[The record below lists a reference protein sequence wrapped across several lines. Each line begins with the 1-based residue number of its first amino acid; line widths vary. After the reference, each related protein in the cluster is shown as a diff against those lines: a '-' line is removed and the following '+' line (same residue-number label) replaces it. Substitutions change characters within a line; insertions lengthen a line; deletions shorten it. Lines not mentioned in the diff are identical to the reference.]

1 MLIKDYILQLF
12 LFMPGINFILF
23 IFLLIRKIYTKILTN
38 KKEYLEK
45 KYEEQILSYIS
56 NHDKSI
62 IIIPRTKL
70 EIRVFRNLLLNYS
83 SLLTGETKELL
94 NDFAAK
100 DSLIADIRKKLL
112 SNNPWKKRIGAYQAG
127 EFGFDEFSEILLK
140 QLKTSDKEL
149 FYITSRALIKLGGK
163 LYIKQVL
170 YQAVKEAKMEKN
182 NILTLVELVE
192 EDINDILDE
201 AMTEDN
207 AFLNAIALEIYGQR
221 QYMEAVFWI
230 DKMISSP
237 YKEVRIASLKA
248 AEALGDI
255 GDNEYINKILSL
267 EFDQEWEVRAFLAKF
282 LKKVKTDNS
291 VEGLKRLMKDM
302 NWFVRYNA
310 ANSLAEQGE
319 KGIKALIDLLN
330 SEDKFARDK
339 AKEMIQKEIENCH
352 PDVVISLGQAGG
364 RAGCQCNRYQRQGRR
379 TAQGGEKIFQRGGH
393 RICR

>member
-12 LFMPGINFILF
+12 LFMLGINFILF
-23 IFLLIRKIYTKILTN
+23 IFLLIRKMYMKILIS

-70 EIRVFRNLLLNYS
+70 EIGVFRNLLLNYS

-201 AMTEDN
+201 AMAEDN

-339 AKEMIQKEIENCH
+339 AKEMIQKEILFHKLFNDLEG
-352 PDVVISLGQAGG
+352 SLKNKILSQIKLDGIEGG
-364 RAGCQCNRYQRQGRR
+364 ITSG
-379 TAQGGEKIFQRGGH
+379 I
-393 RICR
+393 

>member
-12 LFMPGINFILF
+12 LFMLGINFILF
-23 IFLLIRKIYTKILTN
+23 IFLLIRKMYMKILIS

-70 EIRVFRNLLLNYS
+70 EIGVFRNLLLNYS

-192 EDINDILDE
+192 EDINDILDQ
-201 AMTEDN
+201 AMAEDN

-339 AKEMIQKEIENCH
+339 AKEMIQKEILFHKLFNDLEG
-352 PDVVISLGQAGG
+352 SLKNKILSQIKLDGIEGG
-364 RAGCQCNRYQRQGRR
+364 ITSG
-379 TAQGGEKIFQRGGH
+379 I
-393 RICR
+393 

>member
-12 LFMPGINFILF
+12 LFMLGINFILF
-23 IFLLIRKIYTKILTN
+23 IFLLIRKMYMKILTN

-70 EIRVFRNLLLNYS
+70 EIGVFRNLLLNYS

-201 AMTEDN
+201 AMAEDN

-230 DKMISSP
+230 DKMIFSP

-339 AKEMIQKEIENCH
+339 AKEMIQKEILFHKLFNDLEG
-352 PDVVISLGQAGG
+352 SLKNKILSQIKLDGIEGG
-364 RAGCQCNRYQRQGRR
+364 ITSG
-379 TAQGGEKIFQRGGH
+379 I
-393 RICR
+393 

>member
-12 LFMPGINFILF
+12 LFMLGINFFLF
-23 IFLLIRKIYTKILTN
+23 IFLLIRKMYMKILTN

-201 AMTEDN
+201 AMAEDN

-230 DKMISSP
+230 DKMIFSP

-339 AKEMIQKEIENCH
+339 AKEMIQKEILFHKLFNDLEG
-352 PDVVISLGQAGG
+352 SLKNKILSQIKLDGIEGG
-364 RAGCQCNRYQRQGRR
+364 ITSG
-379 TAQGGEKIFQRGGH
+379 I
-393 RICR
+393 

>member
-12 LFMPGINFILF
+12 LFMLGINFILF
-23 IFLLIRKIYTKILTN
+23 IFLLIRKMYMKILTN

-70 EIRVFRNLLLNYS
+70 EIGVFRNLLLNYS

-201 AMTEDN
+201 AMAEDN

-339 AKEMIQKEIENCH
+339 AKEMIQKEIVFHKLFNDLEG
-352 PDVVISLGQAGG
+352 SLKNKILSQIKLDGIEGG
-364 RAGCQCNRYQRQGRR
+364 ITSG
-379 TAQGGEKIFQRGGH
+379 I
-393 RICR
+393 

>member
-12 LFMPGINFILF
+12 LFMLGINFILF
-23 IFLLIRKIYTKILTN
+23 IFLLIRKMYMKILIS

-70 EIRVFRNLLLNYS
+70 EIGVFRNLLLNYS

-192 EDINDILDE
+192 EDINDILDQ
-201 AMTEDN
+201 AMTQDN

-339 AKEMIQKEIENCH
+339 AKEMIQKEILFHKLFNDLEG
-352 PDVVISLGQAGG
+352 SLKNKILSQIKLDGIEGG
-364 RAGCQCNRYQRQGRR
+364 ITSG
-379 TAQGGEKIFQRGGH
+379 I
-393 RICR
+393 

>member
-12 LFMPGINFILF
+12 LFMLGINFILF
-23 IFLLIRKIYTKILTN
+23 IFLLIRKMYMKILIS

-192 EDINDILDE
+192 EDINDILDQ
-201 AMTEDN
+201 AMAEDN

-339 AKEMIQKEIENCH
+339 AKEMIQKEILFHKLFNDLEG
-352 PDVVISLGQAGG
+352 SLKNKILSQIKLDGIEGG
-364 RAGCQCNRYQRQGRR
+364 ITSG
-379 TAQGGEKIFQRGGH
+379 I
-393 RICR
+393 

>member
-12 LFMPGINFILF
+12 LFMLGINFILF

-70 EIRVFRNLLLNYS
+70 EIGVFRNLLLNYS

-201 AMTEDN
+201 AMAEDN

-339 AKEMIQKEIENCH
+339 AKEMIQKEILFHKLFNDLEG
-352 PDVVISLGQAGG
+352 SLKNKILSQIKLDGIEGG
-364 RAGCQCNRYQRQGRR
+364 ITSG
-379 TAQGGEKIFQRGGH
+379 I
-393 RICR
+393 

>member
-12 LFMPGINFILF
+12 LFMLGINFILF
-23 IFLLIRKIYTKILTN
+23 IFLLIRKMYMKILIS

-70 EIRVFRNLLLNYS
+70 EIGVFRNLLLNYS

-339 AKEMIQKEIENCH
+339 AKEMIQKEILFHKLFNDLEG
-352 PDVVISLGQAGG
+352 SLKNKILSQIKLDGIEGG
-364 RAGCQCNRYQRQGRR
+364 ITSG
-379 TAQGGEKIFQRGGH
+379 I
-393 RICR
+393 

>member
-12 LFMPGINFILF
+12 LFMLGINFILF
-23 IFLLIRKIYTKILTN
+23 IFLLIRKMYMKILTN

-201 AMTEDN
+201 AMAEDN

-230 DKMISSP
+230 DKMIFSP
-237 YKEVRIASLKA
+237 YKEVRIAS
-248 AEALGDI
+248 
-255 GDNEYINKILSL
+255 
-267 EFDQEWEVRAFLAKF
+267 
-282 LKKVKTDNS
+282 
-291 VEGLKRLMKDM
+291 
-302 NWFVRYNA
+302 
-310 ANSLAEQGE
+310 
-319 KGIKALIDLLN
+319 
-330 SEDKFARDK
+330 
-339 AKEMIQKEIENCH
+339 
-352 PDVVISLGQAGG
+352 
-364 RAGCQCNRYQRQGRR
+364 
-379 TAQGGEKIFQRGGH
+379 
-393 RICR
+393 

>member
-12 LFMPGINFILF
+12 LFMLGINFILF
-23 IFLLIRKIYTKILTN
+23 IFLLIRKMYMKILTN

-163 LYIKQVL
+163 LYK
-170 YQAVKEAKMEKN
+170 AS
-182 NILTLVELVE
+182 TLP
-192 EDINDILDE
+192 
-201 AMTEDN
+201 
-207 AFLNAIALEIYGQR
+207 
-221 QYMEAVFWI
+221 
-230 DKMISSP
+230 S
-237 YKEVRIASLKA
+237 
-248 AEALGDI
+248 
-255 GDNEYINKILSL
+255 
-267 EFDQEWEVRAFLAKF
+267 
-282 LKKVKTDNS
+282 
-291 VEGLKRLMKDM
+291 
-302 NWFVRYNA
+302 
-310 ANSLAEQGE
+310 
-319 KGIKALIDLLN
+319 
-330 SEDKFARDK
+330 
-339 AKEMIQKEIENCH
+339 C
-352 PDVVISLGQAGG
+352 
-364 RAGCQCNRYQRQGRR
+364 
-379 TAQGGEKIFQRGGH
+379 
-393 RICR
+393 

>member
-1 MLIKDYILQLF
+1 M
-12 LFMPGINFILF
+12 
-23 IFLLIRKIYTKILTN
+23 KILIS

-70 EIRVFRNLLLNYS
+70 EIGVFRNLLLNYS

-192 EDINDILDE
+192 EDINDILDQ
-201 AMTEDN
+201 AMAEDN

-339 AKEMIQKEIENCH
+339 AKEMIQKEIVFHKLFNDLEGPLKNKILSQIKL
-352 PDVVISLGQAGG
+352 DGIEGG
-364 RAGCQCNRYQRQGRR
+364 INSG
-379 TAQGGEKIFQRGGH
+379 I
-393 RICR
+393 

>member
-12 LFMPGINFILF
+12 LFMLGINFILF
-23 IFLLIRKIYTKILTN
+23 IFLLIRKMYMKILIS

-201 AMTEDN
+201 AMAEDN

-339 AKEMIQKEIENCH
+339 AKEMIQKEIVFHKLFNDLEG
-352 PDVVISLGQAGG
+352 SLKNKILSQIKLDGIEGG
-364 RAGCQCNRYQRQGRR
+364 INSG
-379 TAQGGEKIFQRGGH
+379 I
-393 RICR
+393 

>member
-12 LFMPGINFILF
+12 LFMLGINFILF
-23 IFLLIRKIYTKILTN
+23 IFLLIRKMYMKILIS

-70 EIRVFRNLLLNYS
+70 EIGVFRNLLLNYS

-201 AMTEDN
+201 AMTQDN

-339 AKEMIQKEIENCH
+339 AKEMIQKEILFHKLFNDLEG
-352 PDVVISLGQAGG
+352 SLKNKILSQIKLDGIEGG
-364 RAGCQCNRYQRQGRR
+364 ITSG
-379 TAQGGEKIFQRGGH
+379 I
-393 RICR
+393 

>member
-12 LFMPGINFILF
+12 LFMLGINFILF
-23 IFLLIRKIYTKILTN
+23 IFLLIRKMYMKILTN

-339 AKEMIQKEIENCH
+339 AKEMIQKEILFHKLFNDLEG
-352 PDVVISLGQAGG
+352 SLKNKILSQIKLDGIEGG
-364 RAGCQCNRYQRQGRR
+364 ITSGV
-379 TAQGGEKIFQRGGH
+379 
-393 RICR
+393 

>member
-12 LFMPGINFILF
+12 LFMLGINFFLF
-23 IFLLIRKIYTKILTN
+23 IFLLIRKMYMKILTN

-201 AMTEDN
+201 AMAEDN

-339 AKEMIQKEIENCH
+339 AKEMIQKEILFHKLFNDLEG
-352 PDVVISLGQAGG
+352 SLKNKILSQIKLDGIEGG
-364 RAGCQCNRYQRQGRR
+364 ITSG
-379 TAQGGEKIFQRGGH
+379 I
-393 RICR
+393 

>member
-12 LFMPGINFILF
+12 LFMLGINFILF
-23 IFLLIRKIYTKILTN
+23 IFLLIRKMYMKILIS

-201 AMTEDN
+201 AMAEDN

-230 DKMISSP
+230 DKMIFSP

-339 AKEMIQKEIENCH
+339 AKEMIQKEILFHKLFNDLEG
-352 PDVVISLGQAGG
+352 SLKNKILSQIKLDGIEGG
-364 RAGCQCNRYQRQGRR
+364 ITSG
-379 TAQGGEKIFQRGGH
+379 I
-393 RICR
+393 

>member
-12 LFMPGINFILF
+12 LFMLGINFILF

-170 YQAVKEAKMEKN
+170 YQAVNEAKMEKN

-192 EDINDILDE
+192 EDINDILDQ
-201 AMTEDN
+201 AMTQDN

-339 AKEMIQKEIENCH
+339 AKEMIQKEILFHKLFNDLEG
-352 PDVVISLGQAGG
+352 SLKNKILSQIKLDGIEGG
-364 RAGCQCNRYQRQGRR
+364 ITSG
-379 TAQGGEKIFQRGGH
+379 I
-393 RICR
+393 

>member
-12 LFMPGINFILF
+12 LFMLGINFILF
-23 IFLLIRKIYTKILTN
+23 IFLLIRKMYMKILIS

-56 NHDKSI
+56 NRDKSI

-70 EIRVFRNLLLNYS
+70 EIGVFRNLLLNYS

-201 AMTEDN
+201 AMAEDN

-339 AKEMIQKEIENCH
+339 AKEMIQKEILFHKLFNDLEG
-352 PDVVISLGQAGG
+352 SLKNKILSQIKLDGIEGG
-364 RAGCQCNRYQRQGRR
+364 ITSG
-379 TAQGGEKIFQRGGH
+379 I
-393 RICR
+393 

>member
-12 LFMPGINFILF
+12 LFMLGINFILF
-23 IFLLIRKIYTKILTN
+23 IFLLIRKMYMKILIS

-56 NHDKSI
+56 NRDKSI

-70 EIRVFRNLLLNYS
+70 EIRVFRDLLLNYS

-201 AMTEDN
+201 AMAEDN

-339 AKEMIQKEIENCH
+339 AKEMIQKEILFHKLFNDLEG
-352 PDVVISLGQAGG
+352 SLKNKILSQIKLDGIEGG
-364 RAGCQCNRYQRQGRR
+364 ITSG
-379 TAQGGEKIFQRGGH
+379 I
-393 RICR
+393 

>member
-12 LFMPGINFILF
+12 LFMLGINFILF
-23 IFLLIRKIYTKILTN
+23 IFLLIRKMYMKILTN

-201 AMTEDN
+201 AMAEDN

-339 AKEMIQKEIENCH
+339 AKEMIQKEILFHKLFNDLEGPLKNKILSQIKL
-352 PDVVISLGQAGG
+352 DGIEGG
-364 RAGCQCNRYQRQGRR
+364 ITSG
-379 TAQGGEKIFQRGGH
+379 I
-393 RICR
+393 

>member
-12 LFMPGINFILF
+12 LFMLGINFILF
-23 IFLLIRKIYTKILTN
+23 IFLLIRKMYMKILTN

-70 EIRVFRNLLLNYS
+70 EIGVFRNLLLNYS

-192 EDINDILDE
+192 EDINDILDQ
-201 AMTEDN
+201 AMAEDN

-230 DKMISSP
+230 DKMIFSP

-339 AKEMIQKEIENCH
+339 AKEMIQKEILFHKLFNDLEG
-352 PDVVISLGQAGG
+352 SLKNKILSQIKLDGIEGG
-364 RAGCQCNRYQRQGRR
+364 ITSG
-379 TAQGGEKIFQRGGH
+379 I
-393 RICR
+393 

>member
-12 LFMPGINFILF
+12 LFMLGINFILF
-23 IFLLIRKIYTKILTN
+23 IFLLIRKMYMKILTN

-45 KYEEQILSYIS
+45 KYEEQILNYIS

-70 EIRVFRNLLLNYS
+70 EIRVFRSLLLNYS

-201 AMTEDN
+201 AMTQDN

-339 AKEMIQKEIENCH
+339 AKEMIQKEILFHKLFNDLEG
-352 PDVVISLGQAGG
+352 SLKNKILSQIKLDGIEGG
-364 RAGCQCNRYQRQGRR
+364 ITSG
-379 TAQGGEKIFQRGGH
+379 I
-393 RICR
+393 

>member
-12 LFMPGINFILF
+12 LFMLGINFILF
-23 IFLLIRKIYTKILTN
+23 IFLLIRKMYMKILIS

-201 AMTEDN
+201 AMAEDN

-230 DKMISSP
+230 DKMIFSP

-339 AKEMIQKEIENCH
+339 AKEMIQKEIVFHKLFNDLEGPLKNKILSQIKL
-352 PDVVISLGQAGG
+352 DGIEGG
-364 RAGCQCNRYQRQGRR
+364 INSG
-379 TAQGGEKIFQRGGH
+379 I
-393 RICR
+393 

>member
-12 LFMPGINFILF
+12 LFMLGINFILF
-23 IFLLIRKIYTKILTN
+23 IFLLIRKMYMKILIS

-192 EDINDILDE
+192 EDINDILDQ
-201 AMTEDN
+201 AMAEDN

-339 AKEMIQKEIENCH
+339 AKEMIQKEILFHKLFNDLEG
-352 PDVVISLGQAGG
+352 SLKNKILSQIKLDGIEGG
-364 RAGCQCNRYQRQGRR
+364 INSG
-379 TAQGGEKIFQRGGH
+379 I
-393 RICR
+393 

>member
-12 LFMPGINFILF
+12 LFMLGINFILF
-23 IFLLIRKIYTKILTN
+23 IFLLIRKMYMKILTN

-70 EIRVFRNLLLNYS
+70 EIGVFRNLLLNYS

-201 AMTEDN
+201 AMAEDN

-339 AKEMIQKEIENCH
+339 AKEMIQKEILFHKLFNDLEG
-352 PDVVISLGQAGG
+352 SLKNKILSQIKLDGIEGG
-364 RAGCQCNRYQRQGRR
+364 ITSG
-379 TAQGGEKIFQRGGH
+379 I
-393 RICR
+393 

>member
-12 LFMPGINFILF
+12 LFMLGINFILF
-23 IFLLIRKIYTKILTN
+23 IFLLIRKMYMKILIS

-70 EIRVFRNLLLNYS
+70 EIGVFRNLLLNYS

-192 EDINDILDE
+192 EDINDILDQ
-201 AMTEDN
+201 AMAEDN

-339 AKEMIQKEIENCH
+339 AKEMIQKEILFHKLFNDLEG
-352 PDVVISLGQAGG
+352 SLKNKILSQIKLDGIEGG
-364 RAGCQCNRYQRQGRR
+364 INSG
-379 TAQGGEKIFQRGGH
+379 I
-393 RICR
+393 

>member
-12 LFMPGINFILF
+12 LFMLGVNFILF

-45 KYEEQILSYIS
+45 KYEEQILNYIS

-70 EIRVFRNLLLNYS
+70 EIRVFRSLLLNYS

-339 AKEMIQKEIENCH
+339 AKEMIQKEILFHKLFNDLEG
-352 PDVVISLGQAGG
+352 SLKNKILSQIKLDGIEGG
-364 RAGCQCNRYQRQGRR
+364 ITSG
-379 TAQGGEKIFQRGGH
+379 I
-393 RICR
+393 

>member
-12 LFMPGINFILF
+12 LFMLGINFILF
-23 IFLLIRKIYTKILTN
+23 IFLLIRKMYMKILIS

-201 AMTEDN
+201 AMAEDN

-339 AKEMIQKEIENCH
+339 AKEMIQKEILFHKLFNDLEG
-352 PDVVISLGQAGG
+352 SLKNKILSQIKLDGIEGG
-364 RAGCQCNRYQRQGRR
+364 ITSG
-379 TAQGGEKIFQRGGH
+379 I
-393 RICR
+393 

>member
-12 LFMPGINFILF
+12 LFMLGINFILF
-23 IFLLIRKIYTKILTN
+23 IFLLIRKMYMKILIS

-70 EIRVFRNLLLNYS
+70 EIGVFRNLLLNYS

-201 AMTEDN
+201 AMAEDN

-230 DKMISSP
+230 DKMIFSP

-339 AKEMIQKEIENCH
+339 AKEMIQKEILFHKLFNDLEG
-352 PDVVISLGQAGG
+352 SLKNKILSQIKLDGIEGG
-364 RAGCQCNRYQRQGRR
+364 ITSG
-379 TAQGGEKIFQRGGH
+379 I
-393 RICR
+393 

>member
-12 LFMPGINFILF
+12 LFMLGINFILF
-23 IFLLIRKIYTKILTN
+23 IFLLIRKMYMKILTN

-70 EIRVFRNLLLNYS
+70 EIGVFRNLLLNYS

-192 EDINDILDE
+192 EDINDILDQ
-201 AMTEDN
+201 AMAEDN

-339 AKEMIQKEIENCH
+339 AKEMIQKEILFHKLFNDLEG
-352 PDVVISLGQAGG
+352 SLKNKILSQIKLDGIEGG
-364 RAGCQCNRYQRQGRR
+364 ITSGV
-379 TAQGGEKIFQRGGH
+379 
-393 RICR
+393 

>member
-12 LFMPGINFILF
+12 LFMLGINFILF
-23 IFLLIRKIYTKILTN
+23 IFLLIRKMYMKILTN

-339 AKEMIQKEIENCH
+339 AKEMIQKEIVFHKLFNDLEGPLKNKILSQIKL
-352 PDVVISLGQAGG
+352 DGIEGG
-364 RAGCQCNRYQRQGRR
+364 ITSG
-379 TAQGGEKIFQRGGH
+379 I
-393 RICR
+393 

>member
-12 LFMPGINFILF
+12 LFMLGINFILF
-23 IFLLIRKIYTKILTN
+23 IFLLIRKMYMKILTN

-70 EIRVFRNLLLNYS
+70 EIGVFRNLLLNYS

-192 EDINDILDE
+192 EDINDILDQ
-201 AMTEDN
+201 AMAEDN

-339 AKEMIQKEIENCH
+339 AKEMIQKEIVFHKLFNDLEG
-352 PDVVISLGQAGG
+352 SLKNKILSQIKLDGIEGG
-364 RAGCQCNRYQRQGRR
+364 INSG
-379 TAQGGEKIFQRGGH
+379 I
-393 RICR
+393 

>member
-12 LFMPGINFILF
+12 LFMLGINFILF
-23 IFLLIRKIYTKILTN
+23 IFLLIRKMYMKILIS

-70 EIRVFRNLLLNYS
+70 EIGVFRNLLLNYS

-192 EDINDILDE
+192 EDINDILDQ
-201 AMTEDN
+201 AMAEDN

-339 AKEMIQKEIENCH
+339 AKEMIQKEIVFHKLFNDLEGPLKNKILSQIKL
-352 PDVVISLGQAGG
+352 DGIEGG
-364 RAGCQCNRYQRQGRR
+364 INSG
-379 TAQGGEKIFQRGGH
+379 I
-393 RICR
+393 